1 MKRFIRIWTMIL
13 IAVLM
18 SVGYAPAAFSAS
30 LPEENPA
37 EGAKATEKPEE
48 EKTEEEKAK
57 EAYEKEMEAVYKL
70 PVQSN
75 EVKGWAQG
83 PGTYGEAG
91 IVMDAG
97 SGAILY
103 AKNIDSKEF
112 PASITKALTALL
124 AFKYGNMQDNVLI
137 TPESL
142 SCLGAGYASIGLK
155 EGNVIS
161 MEQAMYAMLLASSN
175 EVACAVG
182 ETIARS
188 NGQEYSWFINL
199 MNETVKELGGTNS
212 NFVNA
217 NGVHDEQHYTCA
229 RDMALIGRAL
239 FDYPEF
245 FTISKT
251 QQYTI
256 PASET
261 SEEHI
266 FQQKHEMLLENDK
279 NYYPY
284 AIGGKTG
291 YTTEAN
297 NTLITMADN
306 GKMQLVCVAL
316 KTYAGHVYTDTMAL
330 LDYGFE
336 NFRKVSIKENED
348 SKDIEEIPQ
357 DAYVVLPKEVE
368 FKSLDREITM
378 HDNQTNQATITYS
391 YKDMPVGS
399 AEVTM
404 SSFYKN
410 SDVSFSKAKDESKE
424 KPVQEPEQPKISKKK
439 ILVAAVAAVVMTGF
453 VIRMVMRYIVKSRR
467 RRRRRHGPRP
477 R

>member
-13 IAVLM
+13 IVALV
-18 SVGYAPAAFSAS
+18 SVGHGAVVFSAS

-37 EGAKATEKPEE
+37 EGAQATEKPEE

-57 EAYEKEMEAVYKL
+57 EAYEKEMEAVYKM

-75 EVKGWAQG
+75 EIKGWAEG
-83 PGTYGEAG
+83 PGTYGEAD

-124 AFKYGNMQDNVLI
+124 AFKYGNMQDNVPI

-188 NGQEYSWFINL
+188 NGQEYGWFIQL

-212 NFVNA
+212 NFVNT

-229 RDMALIGRAL
+229 RDMALIGSAL

-279 NYYPY
+279 NHYQY
-284 AIGGKTG
+284 AVGGKTG

-297 NTLITMADN
+297 NTLITLADN
-306 GKMQLVCVAL
+306 GEMQLVCVAL

-336 NFRKVSIKENED
+336 NFKKVSIKENED
-348 SKDIEEIPQ
+348 SKDIEEIPE
-357 DAYVVLPKEVE
+357 DAYVVLPKDVKFEN
-368 FKSLDREITM
+368 LDREISL
-378 HDNQTNQATITYS
+378 HDNQTNQATVTYS
-391 YKDMPVGS
+391 YKDIPVGS

-410 SDVSFSKAKDESKE
+410 SDVTFTEAKSEPE
-424 KPVQEPEQPKISKKK
+424 EQTVQEPEKAKLSKNQM
-439 ILVAAVAAVVMTGF
+439 LVVAAIAVAAFGILIIAVRS
-453 VIRMVMRYIVKSRR
+453 IIIKSRR
-467 RRRRRHGPRP
+467 KRRRRYGPRP

>member
-1 MKRFIRIWTMIL
+1 M
-13 IAVLM
+13 
-18 SVGYAPAAFSAS
+18 
-30 LPEENPA
+30 
-37 EGAKATEKPEE
+37 
-48 EKTEEEKAK
+48 
-57 EAYEKEMEAVYKL
+57 
-70 PVQSN
+70 
-75 EVKGWAQG
+75 
-83 PGTYGEAG
+83 
-91 IVMDAG
+91 
-97 SGAILY
+97 
-103 AKNIDSKEF
+103 
-112 PASITKALTALL
+112 
-124 AFKYGNMQDNVLI
+124 
-137 TPESL
+137 
-142 SCLGAGYASIGLK
+142 K

-212 NFVNA
+212 NFVNT

-245 FTISKT
+245 LTISKT

-266 FQQKHEMLLENDK
+266 FQQKHEMLLTNDK
-279 NYYPY
+279 NYYQY
-284 AIGGKTG
+284 AVGGKTG

-297 NTLITMADN
+297 NTLITLADN
-306 GKMQLVCVAL
+306 GEMKLVCVAL

-330 LDYGFE
+330 LDYGFD

-348 SKDIEEIPQ
+348 SKDIEEIPE
-357 DAYVVLPKEVE
+357 DAYVVLPKDVK
-368 FKSLDREITM
+368 FKSLDLEIAP
-378 HDNQTNQATITYS
+378 HNNQTNQATITYT

-404 SSFYKN
+404 RSFYKN
-410 SDVSFSKAKDESKE
+410 SDVTFSEAKDNSKDQPVKEPE
-424 KPVQEPEQPKISKKK
+424 KPKLSKKK
-439 ILVAAVAAVVMTGF
+439 VLVAAVVAVVMIGL
-453 VIRMVMRYIVKSRR
+453 VIRMIMGFIVKNRK